1 MDEYSDWLSKTL
13 SAMDLYEKNCKPVL
27 IKHGLS
33 QTEVDILS
41 FLHYNP
47 HLDNAKDIVEL
58 RGLPKANVSQG
69 VESLV
74 QKELLTRTQDKRDRL
89 RIHLLLTAK
98 VALVMNDIDEV
109 RKGFIE
115 KLLKDFSPEER
126 DIYAKMNRR
135 VSKNVLDAL
144 GGN

>member
-1 MDEYSDWLSKTL
+1 
-13 SAMDLYEKNCKPVL
+13 
-27 IKHGLS
+27 
-33 QTEVDILS
+33 
-41 FLHYNP
+41 
-47 HLDNAKDIVEL
+47 
-58 RGLPKANVSQG
+58 
-69 VESLV
+69 
-74 QKELLTRTQDKRDRL
+74 
-89 RIHLLLTAK
+89 
-98 VALVMNDIDEV
+98 MNDIDEV